1 MRQRPK
7 DPAKMNLA
15 EYASYDALGLAAL
28 IAGGEVSPRQVAA
41 TAMRAI
47 EAANPAVNAVV
58 ETYPDRI
65 DGLDEA
71 TLGDGPFRGVPFLIK
86 DVFGHDKRRT
96 IEFGSRLCQGMKVD
110 ATAHL
115 ASLFHG
121 SGLNILGR
129 SNAPEYS
136 MAGTTENALYGNTS
150 NPWRKGYSAGGSSG
164 GAAAAVVAGMVP
176 ISHGTD
182 IAGSIRIPAG
192 WCGGVGL
199 KPSRGRVSFGPGQD
213 ENGFGLSTTFVQTK
227 SIRDTAAMLDCLS
240 VPQTGDPFLIPKP
253 AEAYAALATKP
264 AGRLRIGW
272 SVKPL
277 MGVPVDPE
285 VIAAVQATAKLL
297 ADMGHEVTEAAPDF
311 DGATSV
317 AKFSNVWFFGFQQR
331 LESYAQRSGHA
342 IGPDTL
348 EPVTMAIYQHA
359 CRLTP
364 ADFLAAM
371 AELNAARR
379 RLARIYEAHEIWLG
393 PTMAKPAEPHGR
405 YKLGRTDVTMENYV
419 EEILAVPCQFTVPHN
434 ILGTPAL
441 TLPLAMHSSGLP
453 IGVQL
458 GATHAQEHVLLQLGT
473 ALEHALPWAGR
484 VPELHVSRA

>member
-1 MRQRPK
+1 
-7 DPAKMNLA
+7 MNLT
-15 EYASYDALGLAAL
+15 EYASLDAQGLARL
-28 IAGGEVSPRQVAA
+28 IARGEVTPREAAA
-41 TAMRAI
+41 TALRAI
-47 EAANPAVNAVV
+47 EAVNPDIMAVV

-65 DGLDEA
+65 ENLDES

-86 DVFGHDKRRT
+86 DVFGHEEGRT

-110 ATAHL
+110 VTAHL
-115 ASLFHG
+115 ARLFRA

-136 MAGTTENALYGNTS
+136 MAGSAENALHGNTS

-164 GAAAAVVAGMVP
+164 GAAAAVAAGMVP

-199 KPSRGRVSFGPGQD
+199 KPSRGRVSFGPAQD

-227 SIRDTAAMLDCLS
+227 SIRDTAAMLDCVS
-240 VPQTGDPFLIPKP
+240 VPQVGDPFLIPKP
-253 AEAYAALATKP
+253 AETYADLAARAP
-264 AGRLRIGW
+264 APMRIGV

-285 VIAAVQATAKLL
+285 VVAAVEATARALET
-297 ADMGHEVTEAAPDF
+297 MGHRIVEIDPQF
-311 DGATSV
+311 DGQSSV
-317 AKFSNVWFFGFQQR
+317 RKFCDIWFFGFDLR
-331 LESYAQRSGHA
+331 LASYSKRSGHK
-342 IGPDTL
+342 IGPETL
-348 EPVTMAIYQHA
+348 EPVIQAIYEHA

-364 ADFLAAM
+364 AEFLGAM
-371 AELNAARR
+371 AELNRARR
-379 RLARIYEAHEIWLG
+379 ALAPVYEACDVWLG
-393 PTMAKPAEPHGR
+393 PTLTRPAEPHGL
-405 YKLGRTDVTMENYV
+405 YNLGRTGVTIDNYV

-441 TLPLAMHSSGLP
+441 SLPLAMHSNGLP

-458 GATHAQEHVLLQLGT
+458 GAAHAQEHVLLQLGA
-473 ALEHALPWAGR
+473 ALEQAMPWADR
-484 VPELHVSRA
+484 VPPLHVSR